1 MAWQPYV
8 DSSLVGTGH
17 VKFGAIFG
25 IEDKTL
31 WAYSAELEGI
41 SQVEMSNIVAAF
53 KNLDA
58 LRSAGCFLAG
68 QKYLVLQGDDANIYL
83 KKGAGGGTLSKTNSC
98 IIVAVYGEGQ
108 APGGCNTAA
117 GKLADYLIE
126 NGY

>member
-1 MAWQPYV
+1 MSWQGYV

-31 WAYSAELEGI
+31 WAYSSELELI
-41 SQVEMSNIVAAF
+41 TQAEMSNIIAAF

-58 LRSAGCFLAG
+58 LRSNGCFLAS
-68 QKYLVLQGDDANIYL
+68 QKYLVLQGDESNIFL
-83 KKGAGGGTLSKTNSC
+83 KKGAGGGTIVKTNLC
-98 IIVAVYGEGQ
+98 VIIAIYGEGQ
-108 APGGCNTAA
+108 APGQCNTAA